1 MPTYK
6 ALILNKEISVN
17 YEENEKEK
25 LIEAVKS
32 INSKLE
38 SYNVQNGKISDNKLL
53 SFLAI
58 KLQAELLE
66 LEQNKLNHNIVEKN
80 FENANKKNI
89 SLNDKI
95 YELTEKNKLL
105 KKENELINQELV
117 SIKSEIDL
125 IITLIKNNYDE

>member
-38 SYNVQNGKISDNKLL
+38 SYNIQNGKISDNKLL

-95 YELTEKNKLL
+95 YELTEKNILL

-117 SIKSEIDL
+117 SIKSQIDL
-125 IITLIKNNYDE
+125 IITLVKNTYDE

>member
-32 INSKLE
+32 VNSKLK

-58 KLQAELLE
+58 KLQAELIE

-80 FENANKKNI
+80 FEKTNKKNI

-95 YELTEKNKLL
+95 YELSEKNELL

-117 SIKSEIDL
+117 SIKSQIDL
-125 IITLIKNNYDE
+125 IITLVKNTYDE

>member
-95 YELTEKNKLL
+95 YELTEKNVLL

-117 SIKSEIDL
+117 SIKRQIDL
-125 IITLIKNNYDE
+125 IITLVKNTYDE